1 MIKVDVN
8 EITVTVKGR
17 EVTLSEKELVS
28 ILEQH
33 FKILNVVKGVEVNP
47 ITIDESIFEMG
58 EKGYYSHEEY
68 ICLLYTSRCV

>member
-1 MIKVDVN
+1 MDMIKVDVN

-33 FKILNVVKGVEVNP
+33 FKILNVVKGVEVEIFNE
-47 ITIDESIFEMG
+47 ESFFAAAI
-58 EKGYYSHEEY
+58 Y
-68 ICLLYTSRCV
+68 IIS

>member
-28 ILEQH
+28 IL
-33 FKILNVVKGVEVNP
+33 
-47 ITIDESIFEMG
+47 
-58 EKGYYSHEEY
+58 
-68 ICLLYTSRCV
+68 

>member
-47 ITIDESIFEMG
+47 ITIDESIFEM
-58 EKGYYSHEEY
+58 S
-68 ICLLYTSRCV
+68 IIILMRNI

>member
-33 FKILNVVKGVEVNP
+33 FKILNVVKGRKK
-47 ITIDESIFEMG
+47 SIIILMRN
-58 EKGYYSHEEY
+58 
-68 ICLLYTSRCV
+68 I